1 VLVIE
6 EVSMVAAAIYNMLD
20 SRPRLGRSQDFD
32 VSESNY
38 KMPHHHFGRFPIVI
52 HLGDF
57 LQLASTANLCLLQ
70 DANAKNED
78 EIQHAQRV
86 FKSIPHEQASR

>member
-1 VLVIE
+1 
-6 EVSMVAAAIYNMLD
+6 MVAAAIYNMLD

-78 EIQHAQRV
+78 GSYKYAEPPTLEIQHAQRV
-86 FKSIPHEQASR
+86 FRSAIH